1 MKVEPRL
8 LLMSVLLLFMIT
20 SESKAQDMHGRLYRI
35 RVNDKYGFIDRQGT
49 VVVPPTLADA
59 EEFSEGLA
67 LVTKRDRVG
76 FIDSHGSMVI
86 EPVFYRAESFADGL
100 ALVLAPGGEKNNGV
114 WAYIDRTGKIVFH
127 LFDYF
132 YPSYD
137 PQSFSEGLAAYCK
150 NDKWGYID
158 KSGKTVIEPQ
168 FDRAFAF
175 SEGLAKV
182 RIGEHYGFINSQGQ
196 LVIKPQFPRPYAP
209 DILMRPHPT
218 DHDLRFH
225 DARASVGIGPHHQ
238 WAYIDQ
244 TGKVIFTI
252 PPNHYS
258 PFSFSE
264 GLAKMRD
271 ASGDEGFFDT
281 KGNVAI
287 EPRWRNVEDF
297 SEGLAAVEWRN
308 SSQTPCENNNCWGY
322 IDHNGKPVIER
333 QFSTAR
339 SFQGDLAWV
348 SITIPRFNYSDSY
361 KQGYIDRTGK
371 FVWSMIIR

>member
-8 LLMSVLLLFMIT
+8 LLISVLLLFMIT
-20 SESKAQDMHGRLYRI
+20 SESKAQDKHDRLYRI
-35 RVNDKYGFIDRQGT
+35 RVNDKYGFIDRQGQ

-67 LVTKRDRVG
+67 LVAKKDRAG
-76 FIDSHGSMVI
+76 FIDSHGRMVI
-86 EPVFYRAESFADGL
+86 EPRFYRAESFADGL

-127 LFDYF
+127 LFDYS

-137 PQSFSEGLAAYCK
+137 PRSFLKVWQPTAKTTSGATSIRAAK
-150 NDKWGYID
+150 RSLSW
-158 KSGKTVIEPQ
+158 

-182 RIGEHYGFINSQGQ
+182 RIGEQYGFIHHRASSS
-196 LVIKPQFPRPYAP
+196 LKPQFPRPYTP
-209 DILMRPHPT
+209 DILLRPHPT

-225 DARASVGIGPHHQ
+225 DGRASVGIGPHHQ
-238 WAYIDQ
+238 WVYIDQ
-244 TGKVIFTI
+244 TGKVIFTL

-264 GLAKMRD
+264 GLVKMRD
-271 ASGDEGFFDT
+271 ATGDEGFFDT
-281 KGNVAI
+281 KGQVAI

-297 SEGLAAVEWRN
+297 SEGLAAAEWRN

-322 IDHNGKPVIER
+322 IDRNGKPVIER

-339 SFQGDLAWV
+339 SFQGGLAWV

-371 FVWSMIIR
+371 FVWSINIR